1 MTKKL
6 RSNTSAW
13 CQGALSAVVLSR
25 LGLVALAVAHF
36 GPARLTAAP
45 PEDVL
50 KAVDAQKTTIEE
62 IAQTLWDKPEI
73 SLEEVESSTFLME
86 ILERNGIKIVQK
98 GAGGVPTAFIAEYG
112 SGEPKLGVMLE
123 YDALPNLGNKAVP
136 TKEAREDGVTA
147 GHGCGHNLI
156 GAGAMGAALALKNLM
171 EKQGVKGTLRVYGGA
186 AEETE
191 GAKVYMAREGLF
203 DDLDAML
210 HWHPSPLTLVASVR
224 TSAQQQMYIEFTGKT
239 AHAGNAPWLGRSALD
254 AAELFLNG
262 VNYMREHVRPT
273 ARIHYVIR
281 NGGETPNIVPDKASV
296 QLTFREESRA
306 AVDAGVEWLGQIAEG
321 AALMTQTKATF
332 VPYFGLYDLLPNTPL
347 AERMQSH
354 LEDVGIPEFN
364 AEEKDFAVRLQA
376 SAEVEATGMATSVSP
391 LPESPTVGGSTDV
404 GDVSW
409 IVPTMGLS
417 VSSMPQGIGL
427 HTWMATASHG
437 TTIGKK
443 AAVNAATVLALTGWD
458 ILTDEDLR
466 KAMKAD
472 FDKRTDG
479 FTYKSPI
486 PDLIKEPVSLPDDK
500 RQYGTVL
507 ELKEAI
513 QNRMGDHTL
522 APAHNHSH
530 LGDHDHNHPH
540 DD

>member
-171 EKQGVKGTLRVYGGA
+171 EKKGVKGTLRVYGGA